1 SNVVIY
7 PDKKYYNVNKLTE
20 DKGLNNNPNY
30 TGFEENKIVEPMEV
44 RYKSSGEVWVD
55 LCNAN
60 GNAYAI
66 DTKSSD
72 EPKDNVKNGHIW
84 LDTSVTPPSLKRYSE
99 PTKMWVSI
107 TSTYIRIS
115 SAGLGKVFEVNDSV
129 KISGI
134 EDETVQNLNN
144 STVIVHAKGDNYIVF
159 AGFRDSAERFIQTT
173 PIKAERL
180 VPHMDFVCESGNR
193 IWGCR
198 YGENINGDTVNEIYA
213 SKLGDFKNWEYF
225 QGTATDS
232 YMASVGADGEFTGA
246 ISYLGRPM
254 FFKQN
259 CLYTVYGN
267 YPATY
272 QIQLTE
278 CRGVQIGCH
287 NSLVVIDGTLYYK
300 ALGGVCAYNGSLPVE
315 VGSALGEQGKKY
327 YEACAGEYRH
337 KYYIGLTEKDD
348 NDKEVSYLFV
358 YDTEKNMW
366 HKEDQYNGGEFCYCT
381 SGDVDGL
388 YYIAN
393 GRVETVIGQPW
404 HDKLEENIDWFA
416 ETGILGTSSP
426 DKKYISKISIRF
438 SVDLGTRIRVFAEYD
453 SSGAWE
459 QLAVFTGTR
468 LGAFTLP
475 FKPRRCDHL
484 RLRIEG
490 NGAAKIYSISKTM
503 EDGGEI

>member
-1 SNVVIY
+1 
-7 PDKKYYNVNKLTE
+7 
-20 DKGLNNNPNY
+20 
-30 TGFEENKIVEPMEV
+30 
-44 RYKSSGEVWVD
+44 
-55 LCNAN
+55 
-60 GNAYAI
+60 
-66 DTKSSD
+66 
-72 EPKDNVKNGHIW
+72 
-84 LDTSVTPPSLKRYSE
+84 
-99 PTKMWVSI
+99 
-107 TSTYIRIS
+107 
-115 SAGLGKVFEVNDSV
+115 V

-134 EDETVQNLNN
+134 TEKSLKSLN
-144 STVIVHAKGDNYIVF
+144 TTTIIQAKGDDYIVVIGILDNA
-159 AGFRDSAERFIQTT
+159 AGYTQTDA
-173 PIKAERL
+173 IEVKRL
-180 VPHMDFVCESGNR
+180 VPYMDFVCESGNR

-198 YGENINGDTVNEIYA
+198 YGKNINEKTVNEIYA
-213 SKLGDFKNWEYF
+213 SKLGDFKNWESF
-225 QGTATDS
+225 QGTSTDS
-232 YMASVGADGEFTGA
+232 YIASVGADGEFTGA
-246 ISYLGRPM
+246 ISYQGRPM

-267 YPATY
+267 YPASY

-278 CRGVQIGCH
+278 CRGVQIGCDD
-287 NSLVVIDGTLYYK
+287 SLVVIDGTLYYK

-315 VGSALGEQGKKY
+315 IGSALGEQGKKY
-327 YEACAGEYRH
+327 HKACAGEYRH
-337 KYYIGLTEKDD
+337 KYYIGLNETDD
-348 NDKEVSYLFV
+348 NDKTASYLFV

-366 HKEDQYNGGEFCYCT
+366 HKEDQYNGREFCYCS

-393 GRVETVIGQPW
+393 GRVESVIGQPW

-416 ETGILGTSSP
+416 ETGVLGCSSP

-453 SSGAWE
+453 SSGSWE

-503 EDGGEI
+503 EDGGEF